1 MDFKLSQIKDL
12 RIKCGLT
19 QKDLAMHSGV
29 SQSLIAKIEAGL
41 IDPSY
46 TNARKILDA
55 LETIGNKTGLKA
67 KDIMNTH
74 LISVAPD
81 DTLKKAIQ
89 KMKAHGI
96 SQLPVIKERH
106 SEKNT
111 EKGSDKGLEKH
122 AVGTISESVIV
133 DALIAHRSHDTEV
146 SEVMSSPPPTV
157 TKDANMSILT
167 ELLKHYPLVLIR
179 EKERLEGVIT
189 KADIIMKAYK

>member
-1 MDFKLSQIKDL
+1 MDYELSQIKDL
-12 RIKCGLT
+12 RMKCALT

-55 LETIGNKTGLKA
+55 LEAIGNKTGLKA

-74 LISVAPD
+74 IISVAPD

-96 SQLPVIKERH
+96 SQLPVIKEKN
-106 SEKNT
+106 SEKS
-111 EKGSDKGLEKH
+111 SDKGSEKH

-133 DALIAHRSHDTEV
+133 DALIAHISHDIEV
-146 SEVMSSPPPTV
+146 SDVMSSPPPTV
-157 TKDANMSILT
+157 TRDANMSILT

-189 KADIIMKAYK
+189 KADIITKAYK